1 MGLGGL
7 PQRRSDQ
14 RGDGVLQPV
23 VERLQDDVARAGLS
37 RPADNVGGV
46 ADAVN
51 AEIEALREQIRYH
64 NARYYELDEPEISD
78 AEYDALVRRLLA
90 LEAEH
95 PELVTPDSPTQRPGG
110 AATFSPVAHLVPMLS
125 LDNAFDLE
133 DLEAWG
139 KRLERLVPEPVAFVG
154 EPKLDGLA
162 ISLVYEKGH
171 LVRAAT
177 RGDGVTGEDVTA
189 NVLTIRSV
197 PRRLKLTSPPDV
209 VEIRGEVFMPLE
221 AFADLNRRQGEAG
234 KRLFANPRN
243 AAAGSLR
250 QLDPRITASRN
261 LDVYTYGTGALDPE
275 PGLTTH
281 WELLE
286 WLTGAGLP
294 VNDRIERFD
303 SLTGVHDF
311 AAAML
316 AARHDL
322 GYEIDGAVIKVDDLD
337 QRRRMGFTSKAP
349 RWAIAFKFPP
359 EEKTTVLERIFVSI
373 GRTGRATPFASLT
386 PVFVGG
392 STVARATLHNE
403 DEVARKDVREGDT
416 VIVRK
421 AGDVIPEVVAPVESL
436 RPAGAVPWQFPAEC
450 PVCGQ
455 ELVRLE
461 GEADRYC
468 VNLECPAQRVQRI
481 FHFASRG
488 AMDIE
493 GMGEKICVQLTE
505 RDLVRDVADL
515 YYLPLETLIGLERLA
530 DKSATNLFQA
540 IEASKKRP
548 LAKLLVGLGIR
559 HVGPTAAVALAAEL
573 GHIDRIE
580 AATADE
586 LVEVEGIGPII
597 AESIAAFFAE
607 DRNRTVIEKLRS
619 AGVNLEGLPR
629 PASGAAG
636 ETLPLSGLIFVLT
649 GGLSGRTREDA
660 GAALEA
666 LGAKVAG
673 SVSKKTSYV
682 VAGTNAGSKLAKAE
696 SLGVPVLD
704 EAALEEILTTGQ
716 PPQA

>member
-1 MGLGGL
+1 M
-7 PQRRSDQ
+7 
-14 RGDGVLQPV
+14 
-23 VERLQDDVARAGLS
+23 VET
-37 RPADNVGGV
+37 
-46 ADAVN
+46 
-51 AEIEALREQIRYH
+51 EIEELRRLIRYH
-64 NARYYELDEPEISD
+64 NRRYYELDEPEVSD
-78 AEYDALVRRLLA
+78 AEYDELVRRLVA

-95 PELVTPDSPTQRPGG
+95 PELITEDSPTQRPGG
-110 AATFSPVAHLVPMLS
+110 AVTFSPVAHLVPMLS
-125 LDNAFDLE
+125 LDNAFDLD
-133 DLEAWG
+133 DLHAWG
-139 KRLERLVPEPVAFVG
+139 KRLERLVPEAVAFVG

-162 ISLVYEKGH
+162 ISLVYERGH

-177 RGDGVTGEDVTA
+177 RGDGVSGEDVTA
-189 NVLTIRSV
+189 NVRTIGSV
-197 PRRLKLTSPPDV
+197 PRRLRLASPPDV

-221 AFADLNRRQGEAG
+221 AFAALNHRQGEAG

-250 QLDPRITASRN
+250 QLDPQITASRH
-261 LDVYTYGTGALDPE
+261 LAIYCYATGALEPDP
-275 PGLTTH
+275 GIATH
-281 WELLE
+281 WDLLQ
-286 WLTGAGLP
+286 WLAGAGVP
-294 VNDRIERFD
+294 VNDHIERFD

-322 GYEIDGAVIKVDDLD
+322 GYEIDGAVIKVDDLG
-337 QRRRMGFTSKAP
+337 QRRRMGSTSKAP

-416 VIVRK
+416 VVVRK

-436 RPAGAVPWQFPAEC
+436 RPHEAVPWTFPREC
-450 PVCGQ
+450 PVCGHD
-455 ELVRLE
+455 LVRLE

-505 RDLVRDVADL
+505 RDLVQDVADI
-515 YYLPLETLIGLERLA
+515 YSFSLETLTGLERLA
-530 DKSATNLFQA
+530 EKSATNLFEA
-540 IEASKKRP
+540 VEASKQRP

-573 GHIDRIE
+573 GHMDRI
-580 AATADE
+580 ASATVDD
-586 LVEVEGIGPII
+586 LVEVEGIGPTI
-597 AESIAAFFAE
+597 AESIVRFFSE
-607 DRNRTVIEKLRS
+607 DRNRTVIEKLRA
-619 AGVNLEGLPR
+619 AGVNLEGPPR
-629 PASGAAG
+629 PAAGEPSGA
-636 ETLPLSGLIFVLT
+636 LPLSELTFVLT
-649 GGLSGRTREDA
+649 GGLSGRSREEA

-682 VAGTNAGSKLAKAE
+682 VAGANAGSKLAKAE

-704 EAALEEILTTGQ
+704 EAALEQILATGE
-716 PPQA
+716 PPPA